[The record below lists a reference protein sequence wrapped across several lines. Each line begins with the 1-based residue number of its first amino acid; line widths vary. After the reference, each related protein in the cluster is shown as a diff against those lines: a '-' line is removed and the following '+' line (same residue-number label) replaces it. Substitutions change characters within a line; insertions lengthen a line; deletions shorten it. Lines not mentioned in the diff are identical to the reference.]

1 MLLSLQVLWRKIVLD
16 GGMRIIKLLMLST
29 ILPFCQKHKEQTKD
43 VNGQKIKIRWNPQG
57 IKTIKHVL
65 LKDTRNKRKSPKKW
79 KTKLFGWF
87 FYQVLNYKSNILWW
101 FLSGLVLYNCFCL
114 RLSYKMQKIYI
125 DSKRKIFIKNHKF
138 IINFIIFINFGWE
151 YI

>member
-1 MLLSLQVLWRKIVLD
+1 
-16 GGMRIIKLLMLST
+16 MLST

-65 LKDTRNKRKSPKKW
+65 LKDTEE
-79 KTKLFGWF
+79 TKERVQRSGKLSFLDGF

-101 FLSGLVLYNCFCL
+101 FLSGLVLYNFFCL

-125 DSKRKIFIKNHKF
+125 DSKRKIFIRNHKF